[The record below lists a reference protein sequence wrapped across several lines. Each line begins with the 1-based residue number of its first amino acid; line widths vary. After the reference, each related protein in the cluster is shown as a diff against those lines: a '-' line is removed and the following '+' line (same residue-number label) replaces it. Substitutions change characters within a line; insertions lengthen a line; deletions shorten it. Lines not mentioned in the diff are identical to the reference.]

1 MARWSGRGKGLT
13 GSGGCLKILRF
24 RDAGSFR
31 WPSNTTWIIW
41 GVVWILILAVLF
53 WPMC

>member
-1 MARWSGRGKGLT
+1 MAIHKQ
-13 GSGGCLKILRF
+13 IL
-24 RDAGSFR
+24 DWQAEH
-31 WPSNTTWIIW
+31 PNTTWIIW